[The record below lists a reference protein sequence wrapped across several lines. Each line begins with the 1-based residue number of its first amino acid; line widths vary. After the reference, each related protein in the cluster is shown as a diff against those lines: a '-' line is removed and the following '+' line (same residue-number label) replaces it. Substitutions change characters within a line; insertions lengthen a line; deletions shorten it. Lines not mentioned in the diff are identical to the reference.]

1 MTLLED
7 VPGGTRNGPDGPWAP
22 MTARRNLEVGV
33 GCGRKDDA
41 VGHDDLDS
49 RVHDRVA
56 LDEIAL
62 YAEVL
67 SAVAISE
74 RPLTLVEL
82 DNALG
87 LSASAVC

>member
-1 MTLLED
+1 M
-7 VPGGTRNGPDGPWAP
+7 
-22 MTARRNLEVGV
+22 

-41 VGHDDLDS
+41 VGHDDMDL

-67 SAVAISE
+67 TAVAITE
-74 RPLTLVEL
+74 RRLTLEEL

-87 LSASAVC
+87 LRTPASH

>member
-1 MTLLED
+1 M
-7 VPGGTRNGPDGPWAP
+7 
-22 MTARRNLEVGV
+22 

-41 VGHDDLDS
+41 VGHDDMDL

-67 SAVAISE
+67 TAVAITE
-74 RPLTLVEL
+74 RRLTLEEL

-87 LSASAVC
+87 LRAPASH

>member
-1 MTLLED
+1 M
-7 VPGGTRNGPDGPWAP
+7 VPMGHVHQRPS
-22 MTARRNLEVGV
+22 RRNLEVGV

-41 VGHDDLDS
+41 VGHDDLDL
-49 RVHDRVA
+49 RIHDRDA

-67 SAVAISE
+67 TAVAGSE
-74 RPLTLVEL
+74 RPLTLAEL

-87 LSASAVC
+87 LSASATC